1 MLLRTRNCREP
12 TCSRRKCKHS
22 VRFNGMEKMDARG
35 LFRASNPARF
45 DARYADLRPRHSWDS
60 NMGGLENVESN
71 KTNKGGWKFVR

>member
-1 MLLRTRNCREP
+1 
-12 TCSRRKCKHS
+12 
-22 VRFNGMEKMDARG
+22 MEKMDARG